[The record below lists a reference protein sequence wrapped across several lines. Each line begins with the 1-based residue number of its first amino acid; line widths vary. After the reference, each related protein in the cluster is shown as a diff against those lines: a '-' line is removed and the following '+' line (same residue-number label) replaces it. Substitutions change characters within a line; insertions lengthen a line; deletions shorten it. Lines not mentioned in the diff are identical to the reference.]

1 MQDELYIRV
10 KQALTWL
17 KRNKGILQKDIAD
30 KMGMAESS
38 FTRALARCKEKND
51 EDFIISFHSAVKNY
65 ISIDFLLHG
74 EGKMLTVD
82 GMSVE
87 MEKELKDTQSF
98 IDSFDSPS
106 TSNKHINKELDQ
118 SSLVNAAIAAKDDAI
133 ESLKRELL
141 TTDELIQS
149 LRDQIAEKDARIAE
163 LKDRL
168 VEYRRIIDAK
178 NGLADYPFHIGTAE
192 ADRKQKHI

>member
-98 IDSFDSPS
+98 IDSFD

-149 LRDQIAEKDARIAE
+149 LRAQIAEKNARIAE

-168 VEYRRIIDAK
+168 VEYRKIIDAK